1 MKLMKL
7 TALLLLTAVMSTA
20 CAEDTSQTEA
30 VAIVN
35 GEQISL
41 AEFEDRLDQKT
52 RQYEAQGIAID
63 EEEGMREQIEEEVL
77 DTLIVE
83 TLILDY
89 AAEQGIEASQE
100 DVDAEYASLVEQ
112 AGGEESLNE
121 LLSAQ
126 GMDSNDL
133 KELLPDQIVFQR
145 ILEQEREERGLSV
158 TEDDIRAAYEMYKE
172 MQPDMPPFE
181 EVRPLLEQELEQQ
194 QQMEV
199 FAELSEELREQA
211 DVEVLL

>member
-7 TALLLLTAVMSTA
+7 TALLLLAAVMLTA
-20 CAEDTSQTEA
+20 CAEDTNEVEA

-35 GEQISL
+35 GEQVSL

-52 RQYEAQGIAID
+52 SQYEAQGIAID

-77 DTLIVE
+77 DTLIAE
-83 TLILDY
+83 TLILEY

-112 AGGEESLNE
+112 VGGEEALNE

-145 ILEQEREERGLSV
+145 VLEQEREARGLSV
-158 TEDDIRAAYEMYKE
+158 TEDDIRATYEMYEE

-181 EVRPLLEQELEQQ
+181 EVRPQLEQELEQQ